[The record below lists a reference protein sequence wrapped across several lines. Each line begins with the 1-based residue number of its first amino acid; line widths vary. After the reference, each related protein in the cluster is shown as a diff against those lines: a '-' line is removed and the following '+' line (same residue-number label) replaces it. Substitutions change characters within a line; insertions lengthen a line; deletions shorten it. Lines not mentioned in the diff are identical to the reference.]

1 MMASSVS
8 TLATLTNGLRAA
20 LLLAQGDPA
29 GLRLLDAG
37 QQPADQGAATARRSF
52 WAMALCLPLFAALR
66 LLDWTQGGMPRR
78 LGHAVALEAGSFVIG
93 WVGFLLLSRPLA
105 AWFGRAGR
113 WPRYV
118 AVWNWCNVAQYALL
132 AASELPALLGAP
144 LWAQQMAA
152 LVAVFWAIW
161 LEWFATRLALE
172 LGLWTAALLTALD
185 IGLGAGLSALTTFL
199 SPG

>member
-1 MMASSVS
+1 MTVSVVS
-8 TLATLTNGLRAA
+8 TLATLSSGLRAA

-29 GLRLLDAG
+29 GLRLLDA
-37 QQPADQGAATARRSF
+37 QSRPADHGVSMARRSF
-52 WAMALCLPLFAALR
+52 WAMALCLPLFAGLR
-66 LLDWTQGGMPRR
+66 WLDWTQDGMPKR
-78 LGHAVALEAGSFVIG
+78 LGHAMALEACSFVLG
-93 WVGFLLLSRPLA
+93 WIGFLLLSRPLA
-105 AWFGRAGR
+105 AWFGRGGR

-118 AVWNWCNVAQYALL
+118 AAWNWCNVAQYVLL

-172 LGLWTAALLTALD
+172 LGVWPAALFTALD
-185 IGLGAGLSALTTFL
+185 IALGVGLSALTAFL
-199 SPG
+199 SAG

>member
-1 MMASSVS
+1 
-8 TLATLTNGLRAA
+8 LG
-20 LLLAQGDPA
+20 
-29 GLRLLDAG
+29 
-37 QQPADQGAATARRSF
+37 GAAGRR
-52 WAMALCLPLFAALR
+52 
-66 LLDWTQGGMPRR
+66 GG
-78 LGHAVALEAGSFVIG
+78 GGAG
-93 WVGFLLLSRPLA
+93 
-105 AWFGRAGR
+105 AGR